1 MEPLQSNKLSHDG
14 HTRCS
19 VIHQRQGPLDLPECA
34 AAHMGS
40 ERRARQQWR
49 GLLSRLRHHDA
60 ERRFRQRLT
69 IIRFRCLGRPRSWR
83 DGQCLRS
90 ALTVHEFFL
99 GKDRD
104 SWLSPRL
111 QATVAQ
117 PKFPADSSCRRDC
130 SWSSSRLHLSAVA
143 IARTVIL
150 RRSGRR
156 SGQDWAGA
164 RETSNQARAD
174 RRR

>member
-14 HTRCS
+14 PTKCS
-19 VIHQRQGPLDLPECA
+19 VLHQRQRPRDLPECA
-34 AAHMGS
+34 AAPMGS
-40 ERRARQQWR
+40 EQRARQQWS
-49 GLLSRLRHHDA
+49 GLPSRRHHDA
-60 ERRFRQRLT
+60 ERRFRRRLT
-69 IIRFRCLGRPRSWR
+69 TIRFRFLEDGLEFGGDGRCLGTV
-83 DGQCLRS
+83 
-90 ALTVHEFFL
+90 LTVHEFFL

-130 SWSSSRLHLSAVA
+130 SWSSSRLRLSPVA
-143 IARTVIL
+143 IARTARL

-164 RETSNQARAD
+164 RETSIQARAD
-174 RRR
+174 SRR